1 MIDLLKK
8 IKNWANSNGKM
19 ILVSALSV
27 ILIGLPFVVAIYFVS
42 TKIANETLY
51 MILDL
56 VLFIMFGI
64 TYVGF
69 TKFMNKL

>member
-8 IKNWANSNGKM
+8 IKLWANSNGKM
-19 ILVSALSV
+19 ILLSVMSV
-27 ILIGLPFVVAIYFVS
+27 ILIALPFIGAI
-42 TKIANETLY
+42 IAVTTAIENETVY

-56 VLFIMFGI
+56 ILFILFGI
-64 TYVGF
+64 TYVAF

>member
-8 IKNWANSNGKM
+8 IKSWANSNGKM

-42 TKIANETLY
+42 TKISNETLY

>member
-1 MIDLLKK
+1 MIKLLKT
-8 IKNWANSNGKM
+8 IKLWANSNGKM

-27 ILIGLPFVVAIYFVS
+27 ILIALPFVGAI
-42 TKIANETLY
+42 IAVTNAIENETVY

-56 VLFIMFGI
+56 ILFILFGI
-64 TYVGF
+64 TYVAF

>member
-19 ILVSALSV
+19 ILVSAISV
-27 ILIGLPFVVAIYFVS
+27 ILIGLPFIIAIYFVS

-51 MILDL
+51 MVLDL
-56 VLFIMFGI
+56 ILFILFGM
-64 TYVGF
+64 TYVAF

>member
-8 IKNWANSNGKM
+8 IKLWANSNGKM
-19 ILVSALSV
+19 ILLSV
-27 ILIGLPFVVAIYFVS
+27 ISLILIALPFVGAIVAVTNAIE
-42 TKIANETLY
+42 NETVY

-56 VLFIMFGI
+56 ILFVLFGI
-64 TYVGF
+64 TYVAF

>member
-8 IKNWANSNGKM
+8 IKLWGNSNGKM
-19 ILVSALSV
+19 ILLSV
-27 ILIGLPFVVAIYFVS
+27 ISLILIALPFVGAI
-42 TKIANETLY
+42 IAVTNAIENETVY

-56 VLFIMFGI
+56 ILFVLFGI
-64 TYVGF
+64 TYVAF

>member
-8 IKNWANSNGKM
+8 IKSWANSNGKM

>member
-1 MIDLLKK
+1 MIKLLKT
-8 IKNWANSNGKM
+8 IKLWANSNGKM

-27 ILIGLPFVVAIYFVS
+27 ILIALPFVGAI
-42 TKIANETLY
+42 IAVTNAIENETVY

-56 VLFIMFGI
+56 ILFILFGI
-64 TYVGF
+64 TYVVF

>member
-8 IKNWANSNGKM
+8 IKLWANSNGKM

-27 ILIGLPFVVAIYFVS
+27 ILIGLPFVGAI
-42 TKIANETLY
+42 IAVTNAIENETVY

-56 VLFIMFGI
+56 ILFILFGI
-64 TYVGF
+64 TYVAF

>member
-8 IKNWANSNGKM
+8 IKLWANSNGKM
-19 ILVSALSV
+19 ILLSVMSV
-27 ILIGLPFVVAIYFVS
+27 ILIALPFVGAI
-42 TKIANETLY
+42 IAVTNAIENETVY

-56 VLFIMFGI
+56 ILFILFGI
-64 TYVGF
+64 TYVAF

>member
-1 MIDLLKK
+1 MINLLKT
-8 IKNWANSNGKM
+8 IKLWANTNGRM

-27 ILIGLPFVVAIYFVS
+27 ILIGLPFVGTIVAVTNAIE
-42 TKIANETLY
+42 NETVY

-56 VLFIMFGI
+56 IIFVLFGI
-64 TYVGF
+64 TYVSF